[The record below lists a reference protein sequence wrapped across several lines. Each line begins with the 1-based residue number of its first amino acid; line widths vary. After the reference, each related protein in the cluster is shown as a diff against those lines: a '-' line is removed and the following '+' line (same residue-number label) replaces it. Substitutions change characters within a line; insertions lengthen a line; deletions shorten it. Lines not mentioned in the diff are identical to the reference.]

1 MIQNITVTKNSEY
14 ATIVLTLDSISA
26 VSRIFIDTNPSVDKI
41 YSTNTEDHEYS
52 YMLPNDNVSVLSTTV
67 TITNLPLDID
77 STYLVVSVLVG
88 STYSYKFYY
97 DINIIYNKQ
106 LQLILSENLDMQ
118 ESVYN
123 HKYTLMLDVIL
134 NFEAFSIAYAN
145 NYINDLIQICSNL
158 HRLLNI
164 K

>member
-1 MIQNITVTKNSEY
+1 MSE
-14 ATIVLTLDSISA
+14 
-26 VSRIFIDTNPSVDKI
+26 N
-41 YSTNTEDHEYS
+41 
-52 YMLPNDNVSVLSTTV
+52 
-67 TITNLPLDID
+67 
-77 STYLVVSVLVG
+77 
-88 STYSYKFYY
+88 
-97 DINIIYNKQ
+97 NKQ

-118 ESVYN
+118 ESIYN

-134 NFEAFSIAYAN
+134 NFEAFKTAYAN